1 MTFKIGMKV
10 VCVDAVQHGRYT
22 PWPHGKGMHGLTEG
36 VVYTIR
42 ALGDFEGTPGCVWL
56 HEIHRPLV
64 GCVEFPYALERFR
77 PAVSPKQEVSFTT
90 GAPLDSEQWDNRKR
104 VDEPAWGA
112 TQKETQ
118 A

>member
-10 VCVDAVQHGRYT
+10 VCVDDTPDWLGRELVIK
-22 PWPHGKGMHGLTEG
+22 KGE
-36 VVYTIR
+36 VYTIAEMFNWR
-42 ALGDFEGTPGCVWL
+42 GKLCVRLVEVKTEQAPGW
-56 HEIHRPLV
+56 
-64 GCVEFPYALERFR
+64 YASRFR

-112 TQKETQ
+112 S